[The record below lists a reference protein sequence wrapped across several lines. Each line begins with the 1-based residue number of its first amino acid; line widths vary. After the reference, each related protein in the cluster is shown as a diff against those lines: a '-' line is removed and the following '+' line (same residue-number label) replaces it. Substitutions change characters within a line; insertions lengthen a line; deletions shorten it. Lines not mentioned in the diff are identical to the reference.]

1 VKVASFTRDRASA
14 RPETRDWVPT
24 ATAVLI
30 ALVILAAVAYPLLL
44 LATWR
49 PALGLLDAALAGLFL
64 LLAIHARWARPGPLS
79 REAAGPAMLAAVAP
93 LVMLL
98 LGGVAVLIGGRTD
111 FLLAGLALAVLE
123 AVIWIAVTFLVAECI
138 WPTLP
143 AARQAPGGRTAAAVE
158 QPPPAAGLALLT
170 VLTFIVLGLGAAGW
184 YRNPGLPHPAPVLV
198 AFLLLLVALIGFARL
213 RTLQREADV
222 ERLGMAPGLIRRWV
236 LGAAAAAALVC
247 LLSLALPHRETAE
260 LPRRL
265 AERSAAAAEAEKSAS
280 IHLAPSGGE
289 GEVVVEEPVTAPGAS
304 LLLLLLILL
313 LMVAAGLLLRRLA
326 RRLGP
331 DFWLTRLWRRLVAHL
346 KARWR
351 RLAARR
357 LAAPSAV
364 GVETASPM
372 DLFLDPFEHPELL
385 ARLSPADLIRRTFHL
400 LLLYGEVAGHRRV
413 SSQTALEYCAGL
425 APTAAASSLGW
436 TYSRVEY
443 GDQPPGP
450 QDMPRIREAWASL
463 KAALLSGLS
472 PEELVA
478 RKAAVARGHEM
489 VLTR

>member
-1 VKVASFTRDRASA
+1 MSE

-24 ATAVLI
+24 ATVVLI

-49 PALGLLDAALAGLFL
+49 PTLGLLDAALAGLFL

-111 FLLAGLALAVLE
+111 FLLAGLALAVLD
-123 AVIWIAVTFLVAECI
+123 AVIWIAATFLVAECI

-198 AFLLLLVALIGFARL
+198 AFLLLLVALVGLTRL
-213 RTLQREADV
+213 RTLQREAKV
-222 ERLGMAPGLIRRWV
+222 ERLGVAPGLIRRWV

-289 GEVVVEEPVTAPGAS
+289 GEVTVEQPVATRGAS
-304 LLLLLLILL
+304 LLVLLLILL
-313 LMVAAGLLLRRLA
+313 LMAAAGLLLRRLA

-331 DFWLTRLWRRLVAHL
+331 DFWLTRLWRRLIAYL
-346 KARWR
+346 QARWR

-357 LAAPSAV
+357 LAAPPIANEV
-364 GVETASPM
+364 VAPA
-372 DLFLDPFEHPELL
+372 DLFLDPFDHPEML

-400 LLLYGEVAGHRRV
+400 LLLYGEVAGHRRM

-425 APTAAASSLGW
+425 APTAAASGLGW

-472 PEELVA
+472 PDEIAA
-478 RKAAVARGHEM
+478 RKAAIAR
-489 VLTR
+489 RRRP